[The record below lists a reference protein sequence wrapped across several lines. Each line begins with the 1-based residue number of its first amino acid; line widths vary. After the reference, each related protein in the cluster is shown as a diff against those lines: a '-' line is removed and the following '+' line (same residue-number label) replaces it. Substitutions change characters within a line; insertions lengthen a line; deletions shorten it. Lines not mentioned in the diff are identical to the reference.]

1 MNILTLT
8 DFDNGKFSIATN
20 PEQSIDL
27 QSQIDFVERTYLV
40 ELFGVELYDL
50 FILDLVNPSLTP
62 RFQFIFDAFNYQSS
76 EKPLLV
82 HSEGLKQMLKAFV
95 YFLYVR
101 DTTTSQTTVG
111 IKRTKS
117 DNSENVSAIH
127 HGITLKYNDG
137 IKNYD
142 AIQYYMIDNE
152 DVYPEF
158 LGIHKCF
165 SHPF

>member
-1 MNILTLT
+1 MSILTLT

-40 ELFGVELYDL
+40 ELLGVELYDL
-50 FILDLVNPSLTP
+50 FILDLSNPSLTP
-62 RFQFIFDAFNYQSS
+62 RFQFIFDAFNYQNTDN
-76 EKPLLV
+76 KILIQ
-82 HSEGLKQMLKAFV
+82 SEGIKQMLKAFV

-101 DTTTSQTTVG
+101 SITTVQTTVG
-111 IKRTKS
+111 IKRTES
-117 DNSENVSAIH
+117 DNSNNVSAIH

-152 DVYPEF
+152 DIYPEF

>member
-1 MNILTLT
+1 MSILTLT
-8 DFDNGKFSIATN
+8 DFENGKFSIATN
-20 PEQSIDL
+20 TTQEIDL
-27 QSQIDFVERTYLV
+27 QDKIDLVERTYLV
-40 ELFGVELYDL
+40 ELLGVELYDL
-50 FILDLVNPSLTP
+50 FILDLANPSLTP

-101 DTTTSQTTVG
+101 DTTTRQTTVG

-117 DNSENVSAIH
+117 DNSENVS
-127 HGITLKYNDG
+127 G
-137 IKNYD
+137 IKHGLINRYNEGVSDYD
-142 AIQYYMIDNE
+142 SIQYYMIDNE

-158 LGIHKCF
+158 LGMHKCF